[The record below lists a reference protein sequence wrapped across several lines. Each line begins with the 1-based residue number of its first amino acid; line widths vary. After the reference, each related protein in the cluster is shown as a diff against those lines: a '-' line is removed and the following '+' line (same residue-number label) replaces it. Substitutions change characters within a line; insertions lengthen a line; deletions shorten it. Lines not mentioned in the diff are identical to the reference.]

1 MKVIYLLIFILLG
14 ASCGLQTNSKTEVH
28 TESNNSNLTPDASVA
43 LNFMNDYAEYCTPKS
58 PPSSDTTWIERN
70 QLLTNNFKNR
80 YSNLLDSASKADPEI
95 GLDFDPI
102 FDAQDYPD
110 EGFIISS
117 QDSSGFVTL
126 KGKDWPEFTVVVKV
140 VLENN
145 KPLVDGAG
153 IINIPVDKRAKR

>member
-1 MKVIYLLIFILLG
+1 
-14 ASCGLQTNSKTEVH
+14 
-28 TESNNSNLTPDASVA
+28 
-43 LNFMNDYAEYCTPKS
+43 MNDYADYCTPKS
-58 PPSSDTTWIERN
+58 PPSNDTTWIKRN

-80 YSNLLDSASKADPEI
+80 YESLLDSADKADPEI

-110 EGFIISS
+110 EGFIFSS

-145 KPLVDGAG
+145 KSLVDGAG
-153 IINIPVDKRAKR
+153 IINIPVNKRALR